1 MTNREIV
8 DETFH
13 HFGPIKFSTD
23 KNVPL
28 ANMHSKLTLE
38 LLGKLH
44 GCFSSVFLVDCAQ
57 IFICDAL
64 REFGSNANKRR
75 SNAWSKRRSLTS

>member
-13 HFGPIKFSTD
+13 HFSPVRFSTD
-23 KNVPL
+23 KHAPL

-44 GCFSSVFLVDCAQ
+44 GCLPSRLCAD
-57 IFICDAL
+57 IHML
-64 REFGSNANKRR
+64 R
-75 SNAWSKRRSLTS
+75 LTMY